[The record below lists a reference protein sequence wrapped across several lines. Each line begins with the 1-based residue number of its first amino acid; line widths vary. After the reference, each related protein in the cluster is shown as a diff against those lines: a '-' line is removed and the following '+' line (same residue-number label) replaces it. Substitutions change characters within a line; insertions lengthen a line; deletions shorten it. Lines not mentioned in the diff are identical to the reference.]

1 MPAETSKNVSEN
13 VATRVFAQQLAQERE
28 HVAKIYARLDDLR
41 EETSQKLADVR
52 KNQAVGGHQTVPNGT
67 LLPPITKIAWPSL
80 TQWMRG
86 LFLAVLTLQ
95 KTEPMRFGISAV

>member
-52 KNQAVGGHQTVPNGT
+52 KNQAVGGRT

-95 KTEPMRFGISAV
+95 KTEPMRFGILAV